1 MELEYISF
9 LRFSLQLMITETIF
23 IINWKKKSSF
33 FVRILLAMVGYWGLA
48 SGTFFCFVL
57 FQADMLSHIRYTML
71 HFFSLSYV

>member
-48 SGTFFCFVL
+48 SGTFFLLLLNNRLFVV
-57 FQADMLSHIRYTML
+57 
-71 HFFSLSYV
+71 SLQ